1 MNCYLINATSI
12 KAFWG
17 LGHLYLTA
25 SGDTECPQYA
35 NISQSPIDIFP
46 PEYQITTCACP
57 EIGTFP
63 YNIHAWFELG
73 VKPETVTVHT
83 ADGAEKVDVEA
94 FPADLI
100 QDVRTPRVLTAEPS
114 DNEVVGFSPNSWDI
128 NRAITD
134 AVSKLQKLY
143 PGKVNAT
150 LTETG
155 VVAAGSPIG
164 IAFLYVKMKQT
175 VEKPPSKSSSKRKSS

>member
-25 SGDTECPQYA
+25 SGETECPQYA

-57 EIGTFP
+57 AIGSFP
-63 YNIHAWFELG
+63 YAIHAWFGLG
-73 VKPETVTVHT
+73 EKPDTVTVHT
-83 ADGAEKVDVEA
+83 ADGAQKVDVEE

-100 QDVRTPRVLTAEPS
+100 PDVTTPALLTAAPS
-114 DNEVVGFSPNSWDI
+114 DDEVTGISPNSWDI
-128 NRAITD
+128 NRAIGD

-143 PGKVNAT
+143 PGNVNAT

-155 VVAAGSPIG
+155 VVAVGSPIG
-164 IAFLYVKMKQT
+164 IAFLYVKMKQA
-175 VEKPPSKSSSKRKSS
+175 VEKPKSKRKSS

>member
-1 MNCYLINATSI
+1 MNCYLINATTI

-25 SGDTECPQYA
+25 SGDTECPKYA
-35 NISQSPIDIFP
+35 NISQSAIDIFP

-57 EIGTFP
+57 EIGSFP

-73 VKPETVTVHT
+73 VKPDTVTVHT
-83 ADGAEKVDVEA
+83 ASGAQKIDVEG

-100 QDVRTPRVLTAEPS
+100 PDVTTPAVLTA
-114 DNEVVGFSPNSWDI
+114 DAADDEVTGISPNSWDI

-143 PGKVNAT
+143 PGNVNAT

-155 VVAAGSPIG
+155 VVAVGSPIG

-175 VEKPPSKSSSKRKSS
+175 PTKPASKRKSAS